1 MFLFYEFIRVLYETT
16 KILNDSKKGFCL
28 SSISIFD
35 TFSVHPKLDL
45 IEFYKFKRV
54 LIWKLFSNFL
64 RLNKKADVE
73 MILNFIEKRC

>member
-54 LIWKLFSNFL
+54 LI
-64 RLNKKADVE
+64 
-73 MILNFIEKRC
+73 